1 VDVEP
6 KLDEMIVVANRTLR
20 AAGYDIFQFQ
30 RMQNLAEF
38 RCRISSRLGAV
49 ISFFFGFTSEDDFSR
64 EYEEEARRVS
74 GAQGLALV
82 LVSLK
87 GGIGQ
92 VSWSD
97 FLRAMGGGV
106 PSWRALQTNYSSALT
121 TASIDQLPL
130 GEGGE
135 AWVLFEDLIA
145 DGLEFAFGRRVR
157 RFGGRRRGQK
167 VSDMIAQLPNFDL
180 LVVDGKAAKKPFD
193 AGWPQLR
200 PLVEY
205 VKKQQQRQNGHN
217 NVVAAL
223 LVSSDFKQ
231 GSESLRTLSD
241 EFFAQTRVPLCFA
254 TAPFLAFVVDAL
266 KDQPHLRNAIS
277 WSSIFVGGL
286 LERSKF
292 QKLIEEARSERIE
305 CQEG

>member
-1 VDVEP
+1 MDVEP

-20 AAGYDIFQFQ
+20 AAGYDVFQFQ
-30 RMQNLAEF
+30 RMQSHAEF
-38 RCRISSRLGAV
+38 RCRICSRLGAV
-49 ISFFFGFTSEDDFSR
+49 IPFFFGFTSEGDFSR

-82 LVSLK
+82 LVSLN

-92 VSWSD
+92 VSWAD
-97 FLRAMGGGV
+97 FLRALGGGV
-106 PSWRALQTNYSSALT
+106 PSWRALQANYSSALT
-121 TASIDQLPL
+121 TASIDQLPD
-130 GEGGE
+130 GESGE
-135 AWVLFEDLIA
+135 AWALFEDLIA

-180 LVVDGKAAKKPFD
+180 LVVDGKAAKNPFD

-217 NVVAAL
+217 TVVAAL
-223 LVSSDFKQ
+223 LVSSSFKQ
-231 GSESLRTLSD
+231 SSEGLRTLSD
-241 EFFAQTRVPLCFA
+241 EFFAQTRVPLCFS
-254 TAPFLAFVVDAL
+254 TASLLALIVDAL

-277 WSSIFVGGL
+277 WASIFVGGL
-286 LERSKF
+286 LEKSKF
-292 QKLIEEARSERIE
+292 QKLVEEARSEQIE